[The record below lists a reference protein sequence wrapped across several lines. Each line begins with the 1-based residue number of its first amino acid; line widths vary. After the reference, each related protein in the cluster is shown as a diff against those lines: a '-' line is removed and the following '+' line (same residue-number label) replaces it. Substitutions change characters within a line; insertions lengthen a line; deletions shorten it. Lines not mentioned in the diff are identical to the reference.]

1 MGKKRKKFK
10 TMTDKTTTYVPAMLV
25 FIGAVAICLV
35 IFLVSVQ
42 GSIEKSSQNTI
53 KTNVSRQSEHIRSI
67 LDIHYGYLNGIAA
80 EIGKS
85 EELLSEDNLELL
97 TSLRKSTALE
107 RVALIDT
114 DGIAYYDNGA
124 VKNVSSRR
132 YFKEGI
138 SGLET
143 LSDPLESSVDQET
156 RVVLG
161 VPIRKDG
168 EVIGILGGSYNV
180 TSLNRMLFHDF
191 FGGVGYTLITTCEG
205 EIIAHDGDLSD
216 HTMNYGDNLFEFYD
230 TKILVGDST
239 MKEVEKDFKEGKDG
253 LIKMRSKKGDVPDKY
268 LAYTDLGMNDWMICY
283 VIPVAKAQQSY
294 NFVRMYELIFTA
306 AFIIMI
312 CILLVYVFRRSK
324 AQNTLLLHA
333 AQVDGLTGVF
343 NKKSTEEQINEI
355 LWEDLDDTSMFV
367 IIDIDH
373 FKHINDRFGHMVGDE
388 VLRKFGEL
396 LKNYFRENDVIGRI
410 GGDEFVVF
418 MKHIDRKDGTVARV
432 ENLVKKME
440 NMYFAELKEEH
451 VTISV
456 GISFA
461 PENGNSYMDLYKAAD
476 MALYKTKQTGRNG
489 YHIYNG

>member
-1 MGKKRKKFK
+1 MKEKRKN
-10 TMTDKTTTYVPAMLV
+10 DKTITYKSTAYVPAMLL

-42 GSIEKSSQNTI
+42 GSIERSSQDTI
-53 KTNVSRQSEHIRSI
+53 RTNVSRQSEHIRSI
-67 LDIHYGYLNGIAA
+67 LNIHYGYLNGIAA
-80 EIGKS
+80 EIGKT
-85 EELLSEDNLELL
+85 EELLSDENRELL
-97 TSLRKSTALE
+97 VSLRKSTALE
-107 RVALIDT
+107 RVALINE

-132 YFKEGI
+132 YFKEGMA
-138 SGLET
+138 GMET

-161 VPIRKDG
+161 VPILRDG
-168 EVIGILGGSYNV
+168 TVIGVLGGSYNV

-205 EIIAHDGDLSD
+205 EIIAHDGDLAD
-216 HTMNYGDNLFEFYD
+216 HAMNYGDNLFEFYD
-230 TKILVGDST
+230 TRTFVGDSA
-239 MKEVEKDFKEGKDG
+239 MKGVENDFREGKDG
-253 LIKMRSKKGDVPDKY
+253 LIKMGSKKGDASDKY

-294 NFVRMYELIFTA
+294 HFVRRYELIFTA
-306 AFIIMI
+306 VFIIMT
-312 CILLVYVFRRSK
+312 CILLLYVFRTSK
-324 AQNTLLLHA
+324 LQNRLLLHA
-333 AQVDGLTGVF
+333 AQVDGLTGVL
-343 NKKSTEEQINEI
+343 NKRSTEERINEI
-355 LWEDLDDTSMFV
+355 LWKDPDDRSMFV

-373 FKHINDRFGHMVGDE
+373 FKNINDKHGHMVGDE

-396 LKNYFRENDVIGRI
+396 LSNYFRENDVIGRI
-410 GGDEFVVF
+410 GGDEFVIF
-418 MKHIDRKDGTVARV
+418 MKHVDRKDGTVARV

-440 NMYFAELKEEH
+440 NIHFAELKEER

-461 PENGNSYMDLYKAAD
+461 PECGNSYMDLYKTAD